1 MKIVR
6 EDEKLAMFG
15 DIPIGG
21 VFVCIDDNDV
31 YMKIPKVY
39 EIEING
45 GGQESRWAFDAVCL
59 SNGQLYLFV
68 DSDRVRLCRDTY
80 LTVK

>member
-15 DIPIGG
+15 DVPIGG
-21 VFVCIDDNDV
+21 VFIIPGGDDV
-31 YMKIPKVY
+31 YMKISKVY
-39 EIEING
+39 EIETNG
-45 GGQESRWAFDAVCL
+45 TGRESRWSYNAVCL
-59 SNGQLYLFV
+59 SEGELYLFN
-68 DSDRVRLCRDTY
+68 DSDMVRISRDAY

>member
-6 EDEKLAMFG
+6 EDSKLVAFG

-21 VFVCIDDNDV
+21 VFVNTEDDDV
-31 YMKIPKVY
+31 YMKIPKLY

-45 GGQESRWAFDAVCL
+45 GGQESRWLYNAVCL
-59 SNGQLYLFV
+59 SEGELYLFNNS
-68 DSDRVRLCRDTY
+68 DSVRPCVNAY
-80 LTVK
+80 LTV

>member
-1 MKIVR
+1 MKIIR
-6 EDEKLAMFG
+6 EDEKFVAFG

-21 VFVCIDDNDV
+21 VFINTEDDCV

-45 GGQESRWAFDAVCL
+45 GGQESRWAYNAICL
-59 SNGQLYLFV
+59 S
-68 DSDRVRLCRDTY
+68 D
-80 LTVK
+80 

>member
-21 VFVCIDDNDV
+21 VFINPGDDDV
-31 YMKIPKVY
+31 YMKISKVY
-39 EIEING
+39 EIETNNTG
-45 GGQESRWAFDAVCL
+45 RESRWSYNAVCL
-59 SNGQLYLFV
+59 SEGELYLFN
-68 DSDRVRLCRDTY
+68 DSDAAKFCGNAY

>member
-1 MKIVR
+1 MKIIR
-6 EDEKLAMFG
+6 EDVKLATFD
-15 DIPIGG
+15 DISIGT
-21 VFVCIDDNDV
+21 VFLCAEDDGV

-45 GGQESRWAFDAVCL
+45 GGQESRWAYNAVCL
-59 SNGQLYLFV
+59 SDGQPFLFAECDKV
-68 DSDRVRLCRDTY
+68 KFYRDTY